1 MATRDSVVS
10 PSRPL
15 LDFGAGLLIGLSI
28 TAALFAAMEDGGGR
42 LPHDMLLSALAA
54 LALAIV
60 LKLSAKRRSRH
71 RAVARRAIRPH
82 HPGAS
87 DAGWTAVESQR
98 EATEPRTA
106 ESQGSNYKA
115 SRDARVSAA
124 LPERKAVRRDT
135 KAPAEG
141 NTRRL

>member
-1 MATRDSVVS
+1 MAMRDSVVS

-28 TAALFAAMEDGGGR
+28 TVALFAAMEDGGGR

-54 LALAIV
+54 LVLAIV
-60 LKLSAKRRSRH
+60 LKLSTKMRARH
-71 RAVARRAIRPH
+71 RTVARRAVRPH
-82 HPGAS
+82 HPGAP
-87 DAGWTAVESQR
+87 DTGWTAEGPPR
-98 EATEPRTA
+98 EVMEPRGA
-106 ESQGSNYKA
+106 NSQSTDYKT
-115 SRDARVSAA
+115 SRDARASAG
-124 LPERKAVRRDT
+124 LPECKTARRDT